1 MLELKQIEKE
11 MQLMLELKQI
21 AKEMQIGDSVF
32 FKESYYIRG
41 KPTRTRKNSRF
52 VEESSILIKFLKAI
66 GKESLRQGLY
76 ENEND
81 ISPQNFKGRRVW
93 CIK

>member
-1 MLELKQIEKE
+1 
-11 MQLMLELKQI
+11 MLELKQI

-32 FKESYYIRG
+32 FKESYYIR
-41 KPTRTRKNSRF
+41 RKNTCTK
-52 VEESSILIKFLKAI
+52 ESSILIRFLKAI